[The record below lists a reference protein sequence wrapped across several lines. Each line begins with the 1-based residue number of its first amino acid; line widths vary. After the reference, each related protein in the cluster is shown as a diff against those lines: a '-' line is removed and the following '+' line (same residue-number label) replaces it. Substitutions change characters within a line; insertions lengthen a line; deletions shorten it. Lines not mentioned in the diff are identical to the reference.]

1 MVQQIQVTQ
10 RAAPRVSRKKCSN
23 YAGTVTFQPRV
34 GDKARA
40 DARIILEGVKGV
52 ISQASTSQSNNVIW
66 QSMSNSGSNI
76 ETLLMPS
83 FIGPNTPVFAGPL
96 TVQIP
101 AGDFKTQVQTLSS
114 QPGMSYL
121 NALTQRSDVNW
132 QAIKLAHEQWNYS
145 QEGLTPAGA
154 ALLSVAVAWATAGTG
169 ASLVGGTVSTTTTV
183 AGVATTTTVTTTAGM
198 MANAA
203 FSSLAAQASISLIN
217 NKGDVGKTLK
227 ELGSSNTVQN
237 MIVAAGVAGVTSYTD
252 NWGTTLTDNG
262 NKIVTDW
269 AKRSQAYMLNT
280 AAKGTLTGASSSNDW
295 WTVAGLGF
303 AGEAYQYWVG
313 RAADVRPGVD
323 RQDGPK
329 YTSLQEGDLYRV
341 PREMVNGVLR
351 EGKNIGFNDNTCS
364 SLISVCH
371 GTPTSNAL
379 NTLPGFNAFATL
391 HDTWGEWLAKDK
403 AWNLVTNLGS
413 MPPALLVTYS
423 SLTDQYGYIN
433 SKRK

>member
-1 MVQQIQVTQ
+1 M
-10 RAAPRVSRKKCSN
+10 N
-23 YAGTVTFQPRV
+23 YGGTATFQPRV

-40 DARIILEGVKGV
+40 DARLILEGVKGV

-145 QEGLTPAGA
+145 QQGLTPAGA

-169 ASLVGGTVSTTTTV
+169 ASLVGGVSGTSAV
-183 AGVATTTTVTTTAGM
+183 

-269 AKRSQAYMLNT
+269 AKRSQAYRLNT
-280 AAKGTLTGASSSNDW
+280 AAKGTLTGASSSTDW

-391 HDTWGEWLAKDK
+391 HDTWMNKFEKIGSDSSF
-403 AWNLVTNLGS
+403 TNFGT
-413 MPPALLVTYS
+413 MPSALLLTYGG
-423 SLTDQYGYIN
+423 LIDQYKYIN
-433 SKRK
+433 TQRKYK